1 MPLGIGLKYRIGYRT
16 LVYMPTFS
24 HVVLCYCFCLIPY
37 AQVTRG
43 LEEGDG
49 FKYFGILDDLKHD
62 HMKEEIYKEYLRRI
76 RKSAI
81 NARAVSI
88 IRYGAGIIKW
98 TKEELRK
105 MDRKR
110 KSY

>member
-1 MPLGIGLKYRIGYRT
+1 M
-16 LVYMPTFS
+16 
-24 HVVLCYCFCLIPY
+24 IPY
-37 AQVTRG
+37 AQVIRG

-62 HMKEEIYKEYLRRI
+62 HMKEAISKEYLRRI

-88 IRYGAGIIKW
+88 IRYGAWIIKW
-98 TKEELRK
+98 AKQELRK